1 MPAAVR
7 LSPSGSLPLINEPL
21 ATSPQHKIK
30 VDASDLRLGMYVCE
44 LDRPWLESPF
54 LLQGFPL
61 HTESDIEQ
69 VRQACRY
76 VYVNVK
82 LSEPGS
88 VRGRRA
94 SSAAQPATQPA
105 AATITNK
112 EQKPAGFFARL
123 MSRKDKTKPVLNE
136 VVRPLAASRG
146 AVDETAGLV
155 RTVFDDV
162 RLGKSIDT
170 PQAKEVVSRCV
181 EHVIESPDAML
192 LLTSIKDK
200 DNYTAEHSLN
210 VAVLSIVIGKHLD
223 MDRKKLEEVGLCG
236 LLHDVGKILTP
247 DEVLKKPGRLT
258 PEEML
263 IMKMHPTQ
271 GRDILMSSHGT
282 LRASLDVTHAHHERL
297 DGSGYPRGLGESQL
311 GLYTRIV
318 TVADVFDAITSN
330 RVYDARRPNIE
341 AFKIMQSQSGN
352 HFDSNLVSTLMEAV
366 GVYPPG
372 TVVKLNNG
380 EIAVVVRANPARKL
394 LPKVMVLKNAKLAP
408 VPPRYVD
415 LAVEHDGTESG
426 LRIANTIKPSEA
438 GVDTQMFRSA
448 DFLRQLA
455 G

>member
-1 MPAAVR
+1 M
-7 LSPSGSLPLINEPL
+7 NTDPL
-21 ATSPQHKIK
+21 ATAPQHKIK

-44 LDRPWLESPF
+44 LDRPWLDSPF

-69 VRQACRY
+69 VRQTCRY

-82 LSEPGS
+82 LSQPGS
-88 VRGRRA
+88 VGGRRA
-94 SSAAQPATQPA
+94 PSAAQPEPA
-105 AATITNK
+105 GITRK

-123 MSRKDKTKPVLNE
+123 MSRKDKTKPVLKE
-136 VVRPLAASRG
+136 VVRPLVASRG

-181 EHVIESPDAML
+181 EHVIENPDAML

-223 MDRKKLEEVGLCG
+223 MDRTKLEEVGLWPAARRRQ
-236 LLHDVGKILTP
+236 DP
-247 DEVLKKPGRLT
+247 DPGRGVEKAGRLT